1 MEKIV
6 APVFFRLQKAW
17 EEKLFDTEIEQFT
30 DSEQC
35 VFHLKN
41 KNQDSTLRI
50 VYPGFAKIVIYITHE
65 GLDSPENK
73 EIQLPLTKISQKEL
87 ISIVEEFIK
96 DFKYTSV

>member
-1 MEKIV
+1 M
-6 APVFFRLQKAW
+6 
-17 EEKLFDTEIEQFT
+17 
-30 DSEQC
+30 
-35 VFHLKN
+35 FHLKN